1 MFMTGW
7 EEELYND
14 RMGISKPNPLFDF
27 VEEPE
32 RKRQKFV
39 VQGPWYEPSSRTMR
53 NVGAWR

>member
-1 MFMTGW
+1 MFLTGW

-32 RKRQKFV
+32 RKR
-39 VQGPWYEPSSRTMR
+39 
-53 NVGAWR
+53 